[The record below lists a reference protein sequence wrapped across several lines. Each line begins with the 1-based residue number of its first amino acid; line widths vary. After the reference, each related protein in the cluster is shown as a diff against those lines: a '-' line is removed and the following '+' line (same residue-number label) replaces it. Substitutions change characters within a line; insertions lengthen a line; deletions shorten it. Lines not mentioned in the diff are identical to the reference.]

1 MKQILGLRSREGGRK
16 TGREELLG
24 RLCPDPLFRG
34 WRAA

>member
-1 MKQILGLRSREGGRK
+1 MTQILCLRSSEGGGK
-16 TGREELLG
+16 TEREELLG